1 VIQNN
6 FLLKLQAIPNSEK
19 EELLDLPRYFVKT
32 CELDEYIG
40 ILLDFQF
47 VTAKISIL
55 DIEIL
60 DDDIRVSFKNVE
72 PLIKD
77 YDLVDYSDLPISTED
92 KSDLKAIQKI
102 YRLATTL
109 GSGLPGLEDLLE
121 ESQAEETSKQNLLEH
136 INFSTYRKIQN
147 QLAGQLWGRFSYSSS
162 SQMIRSLLDQARDS
176 QNEPWLRPVFPT
188 LTNPS
193 SYLNRVIT
201 GHRSNITAIAITPDG
216 KHLISGEMW
225 GEIILWNLEN
235 ETFIRRFDNH
245 KSPQV
250 DFLDPIAYSLQQRFY
265 NNYIVD
271 IAITQDGKY
280 FISGSW
286 DGTLIVWDLEKKLA
300 VHQLVHKDY
309 VALQQKNLFAEIQ
322 KNSRN
327 INPESEDEFIDSYS
341 KWRWDIGE
349 ILHSFILSED
359 SDLIIASYFDQSL
372 IVWDIKTGKEL
383 HIPTYPILNYHAYD
397 AYSRATFR
405 LISNIVEKIPHSNQ
419 MLLKTSAEDV
429 LIYELDTDKKLN
441 FVATIE
447 IWDDDIRVSFK
458 NLVAAP
464 NGEII
469 VFESGLHFWVWSVQT
484 RTFLKKIDKQNQD
497 NIQCLQI
504 TPDSKWLI
512 SISSDKT
519 LIVTDIDTSNVIAKI
534 SEQAIRGEWKVII
547 SPDGQDMIG
556 YVGDKKIK
564 IWDLKKLESFYF
576 DDSIEDESQFGKTVY
591 DITFTPDGKKIVLGR
606 GQYKIKIL
614 DLADNCSQLLE
625 IDGNKV
631 FSDYQYIRSITV
643 SPNSQRIISSS
654 GEGNVHVWDITSGQ
668 MLTEFLCH
676 PLKKDKIRDI
686 NSIAITPDAKYIIT
700 ASADNSLKIWE
711 LQQIKILRNGQIIV
725 KPLLYKELIGH
736 TDEVKSV
743 MITPDG
749 KRAISG
755 SQDGTVKV
763 WDILTGKE
771 LNSFNCQ
778 STNSGF
784 GVGKAILSFDGKQ
797 IFSVHERN
805 LEVKIWYLE
814 FQENSKTLDLKT
826 GSIPF
831 GDGLSSRTDGHG
843 QPITDIVVTPDN
855 RYLVTCSY
863 HDSTVML
870 WDLHDLFQ
878 QDLPMFGDQT
888 IKYRPKLLSSF
899 SFETLL
905 NCCAISPDG
914 KTIAVGDEFN
924 NAHIL
929 QIENIEFDKS
939 LDLAMIASVDKLSS
953 NLTFEDNIIS
963 LELYKKI
970 LDLEEKQS
978 ISKFPHLKLFIFNFF
993 IPFAFIIVNSLTQI
1007 ELISIYLL
1015 NLIPPYFN
1023 LSISTYSIRAI
1034 IVLSITLWLC
1044 AAAMRS
1050 LAGKARTN
1058 LNRISKNT
1066 ENTFKVLLFLFPA
1079 FFITPILADIGSIN
1093 GRNLA
1098 SKEYW
1103 ILFIIASFFVFIF
1116 TKIERY
1122 VRAQPL
1128 DFINPIVLIGSSLS
1142 PLLGSHQILGSIYW
1156 SVVFSILFSRI
1167 IDASNWLVP
1176 LKKVVYFISISC
1188 GIVFALVM
1196 NHYSDSVYWDA
1207 TIPVVLGISI
1217 WNIAF
1222 HSDESYS
1229 LKNPPLISLT
1239 LGVIIG
1245 IIVNSFFGSTFLK
1258 FISSSLVNICSIIGF
1273 LMGGALGLIGAG
1285 IIAGAMFGLIYIL
1298 FILPLSIVDEG
1309 LQRLIIQV
1317 RTRTN

>member
-1 VIQNN
+1 MIQNN

-19 EELLDLPRYFVKT
+19 EELVDLPRYFVKT
-32 CELDEYIG
+32 YELDEYIG

-55 DIEIL
+55 D
-60 DDDIRVSFKNVE
+60 VE

-92 KSDLKAIQKI
+92 VLDLKAIQKI

-109 GSGLPGLEDLLE
+109 GSGLPGLEDWLE
-121 ESQAEETSKQNLLEH
+121 ESQAEESSKQNLLEH

-147 QLAGQLWGRFSYSSS
+147 QLASQLWGRFSYSSS

-193 SYLNRVIT
+193 SYLNRVLT

-225 GEIILWNLEN
+225 GEIILWDLEN
-235 ETFIRRFDNH
+235 ETYIRRFDNH
-245 KSPQV
+245 KSPQ
-250 DFLDPIAYSLQQRFY
+250 LDVFDLIAMTLQQRFY

-286 DGTLIVWDLEKKLA
+286 DGTLIVWDLEKQLA

-309 VALQQKNLFAEIQ
+309 IALQQKNLFAEIQ
-322 KNSRN
+322 ENSRN
-327 INPESEDEFIDSYS
+327 INAESEDEFIDSYS
-341 KWRWDIGE
+341 KWRWDIRE
-349 ILHSFILSED
+349 VLHSFILSED
-359 SDLIIASYFDQSL
+359 SDLIIASYFDQSF

-383 HIPTYPILNYHAYD
+383 QISTYPILNYH
-397 AYSRATFR
+397 YSRGTFR
-405 LISNIVEKIPHSNQ
+405 LISSIIKNIPHSNQ
-419 MLLKTSAEDV
+419 ILLKTSAEDV
-429 LIYELDTDKKLN
+429 LIYELDADKQLKL
-441 FVATIE
+441 VDTIE
-447 IWDDDIRVSFK
+447 IWDDDIRISFN
-458 NLVAAP
+458 NLIASP

-469 VFESGLHFWVWSVQT
+469 ILESGLDFWVWSVQT

-519 LIVTDIDTSNVIAKI
+519 LIVTDIDTSNIIAKI

-547 SPDGQDMIG
+547 SPNGKDMIG

-564 IWDLKKLESFYF
+564 IWDLKKLESFSC
-576 DDSIEDESQFGKTVY
+576 DDSIEDKSQFGKTVY

-606 GQYKIKIL
+606 GEYKIKIL
-614 DLADNCSQLLE
+614 DLADNCSKLLE

-631 FSDYQYIRSITV
+631 FSYSQYIRSITI

-654 GEGNVHVWDITSGQ
+654 DEGNVHVWDITSGQ

-725 KPLLYKELIGH
+725 KPSLYKELIGH

-755 SQDGTVKV
+755 SKDGTVKV

-814 FQENSKTLDLKT
+814 FQENSKTLDLGTT
-826 GSIPF
+826 GSIWF
-831 GDGLSSRTDGHG
+831 GDGLRSPTDGHG

-878 QDLPMFGDQT
+878 EDLPM
-888 IKYRPKLLSSF
+888 YRPKLLSSF
-899 SFETLL
+899 SFDTLL
-905 NCCAISPDG
+905 KCCAISPDG

-929 QIENIEFDKS
+929 QIENVEFDKS
-939 LDLAMIASVDKLSS
+939 IDLDITASTNKLSS
-953 NLTFEDNIIS
+953 FLTFEDNILS
-963 LELYKKI
+963 TELYKAF
-970 LDLEEKQS
+970 LDEKEKQS
-978 ISKFPHLKLFIFNFF
+978 ISKFPRFKLFVFTCFV
-993 IPFAFIIVNSLTQI
+993 PFVLIITISSTQVDQVLT
-1007 ELISIYLL
+1007 YLL
-1015 NLIPPYFN
+1015 SQIPSRFSLYVSILYIRVILE
-1023 LSISTYSIRAI
+1023 LSMASWLYAI
-1034 IVLSITLWLC
+1034 
-1044 AAAMRS
+1044 AMKS
-1050 LAGKARTN
+1050 LAGKARSN
-1058 LNRISKNT
+1058 INRIS
-1066 ENTFKVLLFLFPA
+1066 ENIGKTFIVLIFLYLA
-1079 FFITPILADIGSIN
+1079 YLSVPIFANIGSTVGN
-1093 GRNLA
+1093 QFA

-1103 ILFIIASFFVFIF
+1103 IVFIF
-1116 TKIERY
+1116 VSLCVFISTTIEKY
-1122 VRAQPL
+1122 IKTNSL
-1128 DFINPIVLIGSSLS
+1128 EFINPIVLIGSSLA
-1142 PLLGSHQILGSIYW
+1142 PLLGSHQVLGSIYW
-1156 SVVFSILFSRI
+1156 SAIFSIIFTRV
-1167 IDASNWLVP
+1167 IDAINQLLP
-1176 LKKVVYFISISC
+1176 LKKVVYLISISC

-1196 NHYSDSVYWDA
+1196 NHFLNSDSVYWDA
-1207 TIPVVLGISI
+1207 TIRVVLGIFI

-1222 HSDESYS
+1222 HSDKSYS
-1229 LKNPPLISLT
+1229 LKNPPIISLT
-1239 LGVIIG
+1239 LGSIIG
-1245 IIVNSFFGSTFLK
+1245 IILNTFLQPTFLK
-1258 FISSSLVNICSIIGF
+1258 FISSSLINICSTIGF
-1273 LMGGALGLIGAG
+1273 LLGGALGLIGAW
-1285 IIAGAMFGLIYIL
+1285 IIAAGMFGLIYIL
-1298 FILPLSIVDEG
+1298 FILPFSIVDEG
-1309 LQRLIIQV
+1309 LQRLIFPG
-1317 RTRTN
+1317 

>member
-32 CELDEYIG
+32 YELDEYIG

-55 DIEIL
+55 D
-60 DDDIRVSFKNVE
+60 VE

-92 KSDLKAIQKI
+92 VLDLKAIQKI

-109 GSGLPGLEDLLE
+109 GSGLPGLEDWLE
-121 ESQAEETSKQNLLEH
+121 ESQAEESSKQNLLEH

-147 QLAGQLWGRFSYSSS
+147 QLASQLWGRFSYSSS

-193 SYLNRVIT
+193 SYLNRVLT

-225 GEIILWNLEN
+225 GEIILWDLEN
-235 ETFIRRFDNH
+235 ETYIRRFDNH
-245 KSPQV
+245 KSPQ
-250 DFLDPIAYSLQQRFY
+250 LDVFDLIAMTLQQRFY

-286 DGTLIVWDLEKKLA
+286 DGTLIVWDLEKQLA

-309 VALQQKNLFAEIQ
+309 IALQQKNLFAEIQ
-322 KNSRN
+322 ENSRN
-327 INPESEDEFIDSYS
+327 INAESEDEFIDSYS
-341 KWRWDIGE
+341 KWRWDIRE
-349 ILHSFILSED
+349 VLHSFILSED
-359 SDLIIASYFDQSL
+359 SDLIIASYFDQSF

-383 HIPTYPILNYHAYD
+383 QISTYPILNYH
-397 AYSRATFR
+397 YSRGTFR
-405 LISNIVEKIPHSNQ
+405 LISSIIKNIPHSNQ
-419 MLLKTSAEDV
+419 ILLKTSAEDV
-429 LIYELDTDKKLN
+429 LIYELDADKQLKL
-441 FVATIE
+441 VDTIE
-447 IWDDDIRVSFK
+447 IWDDDIRISFN
-458 NLVAAP
+458 NLIASP

-469 VFESGLHFWVWSVQT
+469 ILESGLDFWVWSVQT

-519 LIVTDIDTSNVIAKI
+519 LIVTDIDTSNIIAKI

-547 SPDGQDMIG
+547 SPNGKDMIG

-564 IWDLKKLESFYF
+564 IWDLKKLESFSC
-576 DDSIEDESQFGKTVY
+576 DDSIEDKSQFGKTVY

-606 GQYKIKIL
+606 GEYKIKIL
-614 DLADNCSQLLE
+614 DLADNCSKLLE
-625 IDGNKV
+625 IYGNKV
-631 FSDYQYIRSITV
+631 FSYSQYIRSITI

-654 GEGNVHVWDITSGQ
+654 DEGNVHVWDITSGQ

-725 KPLLYKELIGH
+725 KPSLYKELIGH

-755 SQDGTVKV
+755 SKDGTVKV

-814 FQENSKTLDLKT
+814 FQENSKTLDLGTT
-826 GSIPF
+826 GSIWF
-831 GDGLSSRTDGHG
+831 GDGLRSPTDGHG

-878 QDLPMFGDQT
+878 EDLPM
-888 IKYRPKLLSSF
+888 YRPKLLSSF
-899 SFETLL
+899 SFDTLL
-905 NCCAISPDG
+905 KCCAISPDG

-929 QIENIEFDKS
+929 QIENVEFDKS
-939 LDLAMIASVDKLSS
+939 IDLDITASTNKLSS
-953 NLTFEDNIIS
+953 FLTFEDNILS
-963 LELYKKI
+963 TELYKAF
-970 LDLEEKQS
+970 LDEKEKQS
-978 ISKFPHLKLFIFNFF
+978 ISKFPRFKLFVFTCFV
-993 IPFAFIIVNSLTQI
+993 PFVLIITISSTQVDQVLT
-1007 ELISIYLL
+1007 YLL
-1015 NLIPPYFN
+1015 SQIPSRFSLYVSILYIRVILE
-1023 LSISTYSIRAI
+1023 LSMASWLYAI
-1034 IVLSITLWLC
+1034 
-1044 AAAMRS
+1044 AMKS
-1050 LAGKARTN
+1050 LAGKARSN
-1058 LNRISKNT
+1058 INRIS
-1066 ENTFKVLLFLFPA
+1066 ENIGKTFIVLIFLYLA
-1079 FFITPILADIGSIN
+1079 YLSVPIFANIGSTVGN
-1093 GRNLA
+1093 QFA

-1103 ILFIIASFFVFIF
+1103 IVFIF
-1116 TKIERY
+1116 VSLCVFISTTIEKY
-1122 VRAQPL
+1122 IKTNSL
-1128 DFINPIVLIGSSLS
+1128 EFINPIVLIGSSLA
-1142 PLLGSHQILGSIYW
+1142 PLLGSHQVLGSIYW
-1156 SVVFSILFSRI
+1156 SAIFSIIFTRV
-1167 IDASNWLVP
+1167 IDAINQLLP
-1176 LKKVVYFISISC
+1176 LKKVVYLISISC

-1196 NHYSDSVYWDA
+1196 NHFLNSDSVYWDA
-1207 TIPVVLGISI
+1207 TIRVVLGIFI

-1222 HSDESYS
+1222 HSDKSYS
-1229 LKNPPLISLT
+1229 LKNPPIISLT
-1239 LGVIIG
+1239 LGSIIG
-1245 IIVNSFFGSTFLK
+1245 IILNTFLQPTFLK
-1258 FISSSLVNICSIIGF
+1258 FISSSLINICSTIGF
-1273 LMGGALGLIGAG
+1273 LLGGALGLIGAW
-1285 IIAGAMFGLIYIL
+1285 IIAAGMFGLIYIL
-1298 FILPLSIVDEG
+1298 FILPFSIVDEG
-1309 LQRLIIQV
+1309 LQRLIFQV
-1317 RTRTN
+1317 RPRTN

>member
-1 VIQNN
+1 MIQNN

-55 DIEIL
+55 D
-60 DDDIRVSFKNVE
+60 VE

-109 GSGLPGLEDLLE
+109 GSGLPGLEDWLE
-121 ESQAEETSKQNLLEH
+121 ESQVEETSQQNLLEH

-147 QLAGQLWGRFSYSSS
+147 QLASQLWGRFSYSSS

-201 GHRSNITAIAITPDG
+201 GHQSNITAIAITPDG

-250 DFLDPIAYSLQQRFY
+250 DFLDPIAYSLQQIFY

-271 IAITQDGKY
+271 IAVTQDGKY

-322 KNSRN
+322 ENSRN

-814 FQENSKTLDLKT
+814 FQENGKTLDLGTT
-826 GSIPF
+826 GSIQF

-929 QIENIEFDKS
+929 QIENVEFDKS
-939 LDLAMIASVDKLSS
+939 IDLDITAYTNKSS
-953 NLTFEDNIIS
+953 SFLTFEDNILS
-963 LELYKKI
+963 PELYSVF
-970 LDLEEKQS
+970 LDEKEKQS
-978 ISKFPHLKLFIFNFF
+978 ISKFPRFKLFVFTCFVPFVLIITISSTQVDKFLTYLLSH
-993 IPFAFIIVNSLTQI
+993 IPSQFSLY
-1007 ELISIYLL
+1007 ISIFYIRVILE
-1015 NLIPPYFN
+1015 
-1023 LSISTYSIRAI
+1023 LSMASWLYAI
-1034 IVLSITLWLC
+1034 
-1044 AAAMRS
+1044 AMKS
-1050 LAGKARTN
+1050 LAGKPRSN
-1058 LNRISKNT
+1058 INRIS
-1066 ENTFKVLLFLFPA
+1066 ENIQNIFRVLIFLYLA
-1079 FFITPILADIGSIN
+1079 YLAVPIFANICSTISKQV
-1093 GRNLA
+1093 A

-1103 ILFIIASFFVFIF
+1103 VMFIFISFCVFISTTIEKYIK
-1116 TKIERY
+1116 TKSLE
-1122 VRAQPL
+1122 
-1128 DFINPIVLIGSSLS
+1128 FINPVILIGSSLS
-1142 PLLGSHQILGSIYW
+1142 PLLGSHQVLGSIYW
-1156 SVVFSILFSRI
+1156 STIFSIMFTRI

-1176 LKKVVYFISISC
+1176 LKKVVYLISISC

-1196 NHYSDSVYWDA
+1196 NHFLNSDSVYWDA
-1207 TIPVVLGISI
+1207 TIRVVLGISI

-1229 LKNPPLISLT
+1229 LKNTPLISLT

-1317 RTRTN
+1317 RPRTN

>member
-1 VIQNN
+1 MIQNN

-32 CELDEYIG
+32 YELDEYIG

-55 DIEIL
+55 D
-60 DDDIRVSFKNVE
+60 VE

-92 KSDLKAIQKI
+92 VLDLKAIQKI

-109 GSGLPGLEDLLE
+109 GSGLPGLEDWLE
-121 ESQAEETSKQNLLEH
+121 ESQAEESSKQNLLEH

-147 QLAGQLWGRFSYSSS
+147 QLASQLWGRFSYSSS

-193 SYLNRVIT
+193 SYLNRVLT

-225 GEIILWNLEN
+225 GEIILWELEN
-235 ETFIRRFDNH
+235 ETYIRRFDNH

-250 DFLDPIAYSLQQRFY
+250 DVFDLIAMTLQQRFY

-286 DGTLIVWDLEKKLA
+286 DGTLIVWDLEKQLA

-309 VALQQKNLFAEIQ
+309 IALQQKNLFAEIQ
-322 KNSRN
+322 ENSRN
-327 INPESEDEFIDSYS
+327 INAESEDEFIDSYS
-341 KWRWDIGE
+341 KWRWDIRE
-349 ILHSFILSED
+349 VLHSFILSED

-383 HIPTYPILNYHAYD
+383 QISTYPILNYHAYD

-419 MLLKTSAEDV
+419 LLLKTSAEDV

-504 TPDSKWLI
+504 TPDSKLLI

-519 LIVTDIDTSNVIAKI
+519 LIVTDIDTSNIIANI

-547 SPDGQDMIG
+547 SPDGKDMIG

-564 IWDLKKLESFYF
+564 IWDLKKLESFSF
-576 DDSIEDESQFGKTVY
+576 DDSIEDKSQFGKTVY

-606 GQYKIKIL
+606 GEYKIKIL
-614 DLADNCSQLLE
+614 DLADNCSKLLE

-631 FSDYQYIRSITV
+631 FSDSQYIRSITI

-686 NSIAITPDAKYIIT
+686 ESIAITPDAKRIIT

-725 KPLLYKELIGH
+725 KPSLYKELIGH

-814 FQENSKTLDLKT
+814 SQENSKTLDLGTT
-826 GSIPF
+826 GSIRF

-878 QDLPMFGDQT
+878 EDLPMFGDQT

-899 SFETLL
+899 SFDTLL
-905 NCCAISPDG
+905 KCCAISPDG

-929 QIENIEFDKS
+929 QIENVEFDKS
-939 LDLAMIASVDKLSS
+939 IDLDITASTNKLSS
-953 NLTFEDNIIS
+953 FLTFEDNILS
-963 LELYKKI
+963 TELYKAF
-970 LDLEEKQS
+970 LDEKEKQS
-978 ISKFPHLKLFIFNFF
+978 ISKFPRFKLFVFTCFV
-993 IPFAFIIVNSLTQI
+993 PFVLIITISSTQVDQVLT
-1007 ELISIYLL
+1007 YLL
-1015 NLIPPYFN
+1015 SQIPSRFSLYVSILYIRVILE
-1023 LSISTYSIRAI
+1023 LSMASWLYAI
-1034 IVLSITLWLC
+1034 
-1044 AAAMRS
+1044 AMKS
-1050 LAGKARTN
+1050 LAGKARSN
-1058 LNRISKNT
+1058 INRIS
-1066 ENTFKVLLFLFPA
+1066 ENIGKTFIVLIFLYLA
-1079 FFITPILADIGSIN
+1079 YLSVPIFANIGSTVGN
-1093 GRNLA
+1093 QFA

-1103 ILFIIASFFVFIF
+1103 IVFIF
-1116 TKIERY
+1116 VSLCVFISTTIEKY
-1122 VRAQPL
+1122 IKTNSL
-1128 DFINPIVLIGSSLS
+1128 EFINPIVLIGSSLA
-1142 PLLGSHQILGSIYW
+1142 PLLGSHQVLGSIYW
-1156 SVVFSILFSRI
+1156 SAIFSIIFTRV
-1167 IDASNWLVP
+1167 IDAINQLLP
-1176 LKKVVYFISISC
+1176 LKKVVYLISISC

-1196 NHYSDSVYWDA
+1196 NHFLNSDSVYWDA
-1207 TIPVVLGISI
+1207 TIRVVLGIFI

-1222 HSDESYS
+1222 HSDKSYS
-1229 LKNPPLISLT
+1229 LKNPPIISLT
-1239 LGVIIG
+1239 LGSIIG
-1245 IIVNSFFGSTFLK
+1245 IILNTFLQPTFLK
-1258 FISSSLVNICSIIGF
+1258 FISSSLINICSTIGF
-1273 LMGGALGLIGAG
+1273 LLGGALGLIGAW
-1285 IIAGAMFGLIYIL
+1285 IIAAGMFGLIYIL
-1298 FILPLSIVDEG
+1298 FILPFSIVDEG
-1309 LQRLIIQV
+1309 LQRLIFQV
-1317 RTRTN
+1317 RPRTN

>member
-1 VIQNN
+1 MIQNN

-55 DIEIL
+55 D
-60 DDDIRVSFKNVE
+60 VE

-109 GSGLPGLEDLLE
+109 GSGLPGLEDWLE

-147 QLAGQLWGRFSYSSS
+147 QLASQLWGRFSYSSS

-201 GHRSNITAIAITPDG
+201 GHQSNITAIAITPDG

-271 IAITQDGKY
+271 IAVTQDGKY

-763 WDILTGKE
+763 WNILTGKE

-814 FQENSKTLDLKT
+814 FQENGKTLDLGTT

-929 QIENIEFDKS
+929 QIENVEFDKS
-939 LDLAMIASVDKLSS
+939 IDLDITASTNKSS
-953 NLTFEDNIIS
+953 SFLTFEDNILS
-963 LELYKKI
+963 PELYSVF
-970 LDLEEKQS
+970 LDEKEKQS
-978 ISKFPHLKLFIFNFF
+978 ISKFPRFKLFVFTCFVPFVLIITISSTQVDKFLTYLLSH
-993 IPFAFIIVNSLTQI
+993 IPSQFSLY
-1007 ELISIYLL
+1007 ISIFYIRVILE
-1015 NLIPPYFN
+1015 
-1023 LSISTYSIRAI
+1023 LSMASWLYAI
-1034 IVLSITLWLC
+1034 
-1044 AAAMRS
+1044 AMKS
-1050 LAGKARTN
+1050 LAGKPRSN
-1058 LNRISKNT
+1058 INRIS
-1066 ENTFKVLLFLFPA
+1066 ENIQNIFRVLIFLYLA
-1079 FFITPILADIGSIN
+1079 YLAVPIFANIGSTISKQV
-1093 GRNLA
+1093 A

-1103 ILFIIASFFVFIF
+1103 VMFIFISFCVFISTTIEKYIK
-1116 TKIERY
+1116 TKSLE
-1122 VRAQPL
+1122 
-1128 DFINPIVLIGSSLS
+1128 FINPVILIGSSLS
-1142 PLLGSHQILGSIYW
+1142 PLLGSHQVLGSIYW
-1156 SVVFSILFSRI
+1156 STIFSIMFTRI

-1176 LKKVVYFISISC
+1176 LKKVVYLISISC

-1196 NHYSDSVYWDA
+1196 NHFLNSDSVYWDA
-1207 TIPVVLGISI
+1207 TIRVVLGISI

-1229 LKNPPLISLT
+1229 LKNTPLISLT

-1317 RTRTN
+1317 RPRTN